1 MPGIGFCDLTSG
13 GKFSKLRARGN
24 AHGDLHGL
32 PQSGLPPG
40 KPLIE
45 KDIRMKT
52 LKRILIVACMLAV
65 LAVTFGCSE
74 EGPMEK
80 AGKKIDKAAQEA
92 GQQMDKAAEEAG
104 NAAKKL
110 FE

>member
-1 MPGIGFCDLTSG
+1 M
-13 GKFSKLRARGN
+13 KL
-24 AHGDLHGL
+24 
-32 PQSGLPPG
+32 
-40 KPLIE
+40 
-45 KDIRMKT
+45 
-52 LKRILIVACMLAV
+52 LKKIIAVACLLTFLA
-65 LAVTFGCSE
+65 AAFGCSE

-92 GQQMDKAAEEAG
+92 GQQMDKAAEDAG

>member
-1 MPGIGFCDLTSG
+1 M
-13 GKFSKLRARGN
+13 KLFKKA
-24 AHGDLHGL
+24 
-32 PQSGLPPG
+32 
-40 KPLIE
+40 
-45 KDIRMKT
+45 
-52 LKRILIVACMLAV
+52 IVVVCLLVFVAV
-65 LAVTFGCSE
+65 AVGCSE

-92 GQQMDKAAEEAG
+92 GQQMDKAAEDAG